1 MIPISKYFVC
11 IYTHYGFDTTR
22 KLNSKRKLSWE
33 QKTRNYYSS
42 NLRKNYIKRTSEKSI
57 NIYLLTLRHNTS
69 HIIILSFHFKN
80 SWEHPSHAEVLNNQ
94 IKQKYIHIFIG
105 FHLIN
110 FQRWVFVGAIGRKL
124 VKTFRLIQN
133 VANAFNTFK

>member
-33 QKTRNYYSS
+33 QKTRNDYSS

-94 IKQKYIHIFIG
+94 IKQKYIHIFIR

-110 FQRWVFVGAIGRKL
+110 FQEMSICWGHWP
-124 VKTFRLIQN
+124 KTRQNFQINPKCCQCIQH
-133 VANAFNTFK
+133 F